1 MANFQRSLR
10 ALSRLIVS
18 QQSHPQLNR
27 LSALRLL
34 STGESSDGIVDPPDL
49 TPPIPPYTEKT
60 GESID
65 LKRARLL
72 YQSRKRGMLENGLLL
87 STFASK
93 YLDSFSEDQLSS
105 YDKLI
110 NQPTNDWEIYYWVT
124 GAKETP
130 QEYKSDVMELLQKFS
145 KNEEKS
151 SRIRQPDL

>member
-1 MANFQRSLR
+1 MSSLF
-10 ALSRLIVS
+10 SPV
-18 QQSHPQLNR
+18 QQVV
-27 LSALRLL
+27 RLL
-34 STGESSDGIVDPPDL
+34 AQRQTQLCRNLAPRVFLSDSIVDPPDM
-49 TPPIPPYTEKT
+49 TPPIPPYKEKT
-60 GESID
+60 GETTD

-87 STFASK
+87 STFAGK
-93 YLDSFSEDQLSS
+93 YLDSFSEDQLSA

-130 QEYKSDVMELLQKFS
+130 DEFKSDVMDLLQKFS

-151 SRIRQPDL
+151 SRISQPDLN

>member
-1 MANFQRSLR
+1 MSSLR
-10 ALSRLIVS
+10 LPVRGLVRLFTP
-18 QQSHPQLNR
+18 QQTQPCRNLAAR
-27 LSALRLL
+27 VF
-34 STGESSDGIVDPPDL
+34 SSDSSNGIVDPPDM
-49 TPPIPPYTEKT
+49 TPPIPPYQEKT
-60 GESID
+60 GEATD

-87 STFASK
+87 STFAGK
-93 YLDSFSEDQLSS
+93 YLDSFTEDQLTA

-130 QEYKSDVMELLQKFS
+130 QEFQSDVMDLLQKFS

-151 SRIRQPDL
+151 SRISQPDLY

>member
-1 MANFQRSLR
+1 M
-10 ALSRLIVS
+10 RLFVFP
-18 QQSHPQLNR
+18 HTQLGS
-27 LSALRLL
+27 LSALRVF
-34 STGESSDGIVDPPDL
+34 SSDANNGIVDPPDM
-49 TPPIPPYTEKT
+49 TPPIPPYKEKT
-60 GESID
+60 GETTD

-87 STFASK
+87 STFAGR
-93 YLDSFSEDQLSS
+93 YLDSFTEDQLTS

-130 QEYKSDVMELLQKFS
+130 QEFKSDVMELLQKFS

-151 SRIRQPDL
+151 SRISQPDLY